1 LPVTVLGWT
10 LLMWTQLF
18 LVGNVHQK
26 YKLFSGKCL
35 RYFTPAA
42 LPKREDLKFRA
53 CRSMLS
59 TTSWSTVGGW
69 TLLMCTQL
77 FLVENVPPKFQIV

>member
-42 LPKREDLKFRA
+42 LPRREEAEHCSCGHNSF
-53 CRSMLS
+53 
-59 TTSWSTVGGW
+59 
-69 TLLMCTQL
+69 
-77 FLVENVPPKFQIV
+77 